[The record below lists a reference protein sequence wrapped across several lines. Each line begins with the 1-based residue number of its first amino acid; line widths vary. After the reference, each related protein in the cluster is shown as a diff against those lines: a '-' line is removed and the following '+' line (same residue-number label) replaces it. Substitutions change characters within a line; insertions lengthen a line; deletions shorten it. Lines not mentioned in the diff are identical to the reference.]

1 MHDVPGSLSH
11 KPRLGASD
19 LAKSLALRPNMGVIA
34 MRGLIR
40 AKTGAIWLN
49 VIAALLIFAGSA
61 WSQTTNPV
69 SPSQAPDVKVTLVA
83 DQDAVVPGKPFR
95 LGVHFELPDGWHI
108 YHKDPG
114 EIGKATTFDVVAPAN
129 YGVGETQWLPTK
141 TFTDFGMKSFG
152 YEKSTTISVTV
163 TPPAVLSNGPAGATS
178 AEFRAT
184 VTGLACKEECVPFT
198 KDLTITLP
206 VVASASA
213 VHETNSSLFAG
224 LPPAGAANKPT
235 GSIIDQNLNVDPTD
249 GSPAGIL
256 LYVLFAFIGGLILNL
271 MPCVLPVISL
281 KILSFVKQAD
291 KEPGK
296 VIRHGIAYTAG
307 TLASFLALALTVV
320 IARSA
325 GHLIGWGFQFQ
336 SPTFLIILS
345 AVVTALSLSMFGLF
359 YIDVGSGS
367 DKLSSMSN
375 AKGYAGSFFTGVLAT
390 VLSTPCSAPFL
401 GTAIGFA
408 FAQPAWLV
416 ILLFLTV
423 GLGLS
428 APYLVLSAKPAWLK
442 KIPKPGQWMENFKQ
456 LMGFVLLGSVV
467 WLLSIVA
474 VQLGTSAIA
483 WVLGFLLV
491 VCFACWLWARLVDF
505 EASGRKKLTVAAV
518 LSAIVGGAFLWFV
531 VPSVTAPTV
540 PATQAGASTTDAVK
554 FTPFSVAAL
563 DKALADKKTVFI
575 DFTAEWCLTCKVNE
589 RVAINKEAVGKK
601 LDAGGVVALKADWTN
616 QDPEITRMLSKLGRS
631 AVPTYVIFP
640 GGDPTHPIVLS
651 EIISEQQLLDALDKA
666 GPSVK

>member
-1 MHDVPGSLSH
+1 
-11 KPRLGASD
+11 
-19 LAKSLALRPNMGVIA
+19 
-34 MRGLIR
+34 MRGLVR
-40 AKTGAIWLN
+40 AKAGAMWLF
-49 VIAALLIFAGSA
+49 VVAALLIFAGSA
-61 WSQTTNPV
+61 WAQTG
-69 SPSQAPDVKVTLVA
+69 SLAAPSEVPDVKVALVA
-83 DQDAVVPGKPFR
+83 DQDAVAAGKPFR

-114 EIGKATTFDVVAPAN
+114 EVGKATTFDVTAPAN
-129 YGVGETQWLPTK
+129 YGVGETQWLAPE
-141 TFTDFGMKSFG
+141 TFTDFGMKSYG

-163 TPPAVLSNGPAGATS
+163 TPPSSIPAGATS

-198 KDLTITLP
+198 KDLVITLP

-224 LPPAGAANKPT
+224 LPAASGASKPP
-235 GSIIDQNLNVDPTD
+235 GSIVDQNLKIDATD

-256 LYVLFAFIGGLILNL
+256 VYVLFAFIGGLILNL

-281 KILSFVKQAD
+281 KILSFVNQAD

-296 VIRHGIAYTAG
+296 VIRHGMAYTAG
-307 TLASFLALALTVV
+307 TLASFLVLALTVV
-320 IARSA
+320 ILRSA

-416 ILLFLTV
+416 IMLFLTV

-428 APYLVLSAKPAWLK
+428 APYLVLSARPAWLK

-474 VQLGTSAIA
+474 VQLGTGAMAS
-483 WVLGFLLV
+483 VLGFLLV
-491 VCFACWLWARLVDF
+491 VSFACWLWARLIDF
-505 EASGRKKLTVAAV
+505 EATGRKKLTVVGVLAA
-518 LSAIVGGAFLWFV
+518 IIGGAFLWFV
-531 VPSVTAPTV
+531 VPSVTAPV
-540 PATQAGASTTDAVK
+540 IPSTQAGATTTDIVK
-554 FTPFSVAAL
+554 FEPFSVSAL

-589 RVAINKEAVGKK
+589 RVAINKDAVRKK
-601 LDAGGVVALKADWTN
+601 LDAGGVVAMKADWTN
-616 QDPEITRMLSKLGRS
+616 QDPDITLMLSKLGRS

-640 GGDPTHPIVLS
+640 GGDPTKPIVLS
-651 EIISEQQLLDALDKA
+651 EIITEQQLLDALDKA
-666 GPSVK
+666 GASVK

>member
-1 MHDVPGSLSH
+1 
-11 KPRLGASD
+11 
-19 LAKSLALRPNMGVIA
+19 

-40 AKTGAIWLN
+40 AKAGAMWLF
-49 VIAALLIFAGSA
+49 VVAALLIFAGSA
-61 WSQTTNPV
+61 WAQTG
-69 SPSQAPDVKVTLVA
+69 SLAAPSEVPDVKVTLVA
-83 DQDAVVPGKPFR
+83 DQDAVAAGKPFR

-114 EIGKATTFDVVAPAN
+114 EVGKATTFDVTAPAN
-129 YGVGETQWLPTK
+129 YGVGETQWLAPE

-163 TPPAVLSNGPAGATS
+163 TPPSSIPAGATS

-198 KDLTITLP
+198 KDLVITLP
-206 VVASASA
+206 VVASAS
-213 VHETNSSLFAG
+213 VVRETNSSLFAG
-224 LPPAGAANKPT
+224 LPAASGASKPP
-235 GSIIDQNLNVDPTD
+235 GSIVDQNLKIDATD

-256 LYVLFAFIGGLILNL
+256 VYVLFAFIGGLILNL

-281 KILSFVKQAD
+281 KILSFVNQAD

-296 VIRHGIAYTAG
+296 VIRHGMAYTAG
-307 TLASFLALALTVV
+307 TLASFLVLALTVV
-320 IARSA
+320 ILRSA

-416 ILLFLTV
+416 ITLFLTV

-428 APYLVLSAKPAWLK
+428 APYLVLSARPAWLK

-474 VQLGTSAIA
+474 VQLGTGAMAS
-483 WVLGFLLV
+483 VLGFLLV
-491 VCFACWLWARLVDF
+491 VSFACWLWARLIDF
-505 EASGRKKLTVAAV
+505 EATGRKKLTVVGVLAA
-518 LSAIVGGAFLWFV
+518 IIGGAFLWFV
-531 VPSVTAPTV
+531 VPSVTAPLV
-540 PATQAGASTTDAVK
+540 PSTQAGAATTDIVK
-554 FTPFSVAAL
+554 FEPFSVSAL

-589 RVAINKEAVGKK
+589 RVAINKDAVRKK
-601 LDAGGVVALKADWTN
+601 LDANGVVALKADWTN
-616 QDPEITRMLSKLGRS
+616 QDPEITLMLSKLGRS

-640 GGDPTHPIVLS
+640 GGDPTKPIVLS
-651 EIISEQQLLDALDKA
+651 EIISEQQLLDALDRA
-666 GPSVK
+666 GASVK